1 MVRNIIVSQYSKG
14 PVPAKD
20 SCRSISGG
28 PLYDV
33 DSVLAVLAST
43 DTQSLQIWTK
53 KGLRDFRVLN
63 LGEQDLRELLK
74 LAVNRGRFVGSE
86 WCAQHENGPWA
97 ACDAYSVT
105 RREWITNARKE
116 MDIEYYVKF
125 SLSKSGGV
133 LLLVSCHLTNL

>member
-20 SCRSISGG
+20 SCRKISGG

-33 DSVLAVLAST
+33 NSVLGVLAST
-43 DTQSLQIWTK
+43 ETQSLQIWTR
-53 KGLRDFRVLN
+53 KGLKDLRVLN
-63 LGEQDLRELLK
+63 LDEQDLRELLS

-86 WCAQHENGPWA
+86 WCAQNENGPWA
-97 ACDAYSVT
+97 ACDAYSVS
-105 RREWITNARKE
+105 RREWIANARKE
-116 MDIEYYVKF
+116 MNIEYYMKF
-125 SLSKSGGV
+125 SLSKSGRI